1 VLVSLIIATKNRPE
15 RLAKALYYL
24 KKQSHQDWEAVI
36 TDDGDGRG
44 MQLAETDEDS
54 RVKGYSNAGVA
65 QVDARNTSVTH
76 AQGEL
81 LALHDD
87 DDWWEDSDH
96 LSKVVEAFT
105 DLSGVLKDALLYRHG
120 WMVTEDQGEESNRQL
135 FAFSASAE
143 SLRKDNTIL
152 TSSIVYPKRLHQKLG
167 LFDRAVDGYFDWDWS
182 LRVVS
187 AGYPLVAITSPGV
200 CYLQHGSNGS
210 QTVES
215 DRRLRNFQVFK
226 EKHDLDIV
234 IKNHAALLN
243 DKLE

>member
-87 DDWWEDSDH
+87 DDWWEDSEH
-96 LSKVVEAFT
+96 LVKVTRAFT
-105 DLSGVLKDALLYRHG
+105 DSSGHVKDALLHRYG
-120 WMVTEDQGEESNRQL
+120 WMVTEENGEVVSKER
-135 FAFSASAE
+135 FALETTVE
-143 SLRKDNTIL
+143 SLRKNNTIL
-152 TSSIVYPKRLHQKLG
+152 TSSMVYPKQLHRKLG
-167 LFDRAVDGYFDWDWS
+167 LLDRAIDGYFDWDWS
-182 LRVVS
+182 LRVVT
-187 AGYPLVAITSPGV
+187 AGYPLITIETPGV

-215 DRRLRNFQVFK
+215 NRRVRNFQAFK
-226 EKHDLDIV
+226 QKHGLDIV
-234 IKNHAALLN
+234 IKNHATFLSG
-243 DKLE
+243 E